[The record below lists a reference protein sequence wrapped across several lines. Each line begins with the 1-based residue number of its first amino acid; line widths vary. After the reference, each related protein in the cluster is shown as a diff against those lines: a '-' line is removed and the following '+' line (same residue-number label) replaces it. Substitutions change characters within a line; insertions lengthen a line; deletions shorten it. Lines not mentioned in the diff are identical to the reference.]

1 MPVSRPRALV
11 SSIAALLLAPS
22 FAGCGASGPAEPA
35 PQTASVD
42 PRVASCQRGDSKTC
56 NALGDEQWGKESWG
70 SARQF
75 FEVSCN
81 RIRPSL
87 EANARRLVELDLE
100 AKAAW
105 QVINAG
111 ASGAAIPPEQAHAAL
126 DTTKR
131 LQPEA
136 DEIKE
141 RIEGCTR
148 AGDTWDI
155 DGDHKKALPYYDAM
169 CRLMA
174 IRDRASSIIA
184 GFEYVVGSACDAGH
198 FSREQMASDA
208 QFRAR
213 LGGILAQGAQNIAG
227 NVATGMAKVEA
238 AKRGEIVVDNPPQ
251 GGPTALAANAGPAAG
266 GGCPDFGKSCESDP
280 TLLSWKQRC
289 QGNTPVQAACYCA
302 TAAAY
307 KCFIAHGCYA
317 EAGAKRPDGQPSDTR
332 LASLQ
337 QGASDSSQKASQL
350 GTSCGL

>member
-1 MPVSRPRALV
+1 MAAPRVSFGTALG
-11 SSIAALLLAPS
+11 LLLALLACDP
-22 FAGCGASGPAEPA
+22 PAAEAPA
-35 PQTASVD
+35 QSARAD
-42 PRVASCQRGDSKTC
+42 PRVASCHGGDSKQC
-56 NALGDEQWGKESWG
+56 NALGDEQWGKEKWAG
-70 SARQF
+70 ARQF
-75 FEVSCN
+75 FEVSCG

-87 EANARRLVELDLE
+87 EANARRLVELDIE

-105 QVINAG
+105 QVINAT
-111 ASGAAIPPEQAHAAL
+111 AAGQPVPEEESKAAL
-126 DTTKR
+126 ATTER
-131 LQPEA
+131 LKPEA
-136 DEIKE
+136 EEIAA

-148 AGDTWDI
+148 AGDTLDI
-155 DGDHKKALPYYDAM
+155 DGDHKQALPYYDAM

-174 IRDRASSIIA
+174 IRDRASSIIS
-184 GFEYVVGSACDAGH
+184 GFEYIVGTACDSGH

-238 AKRGEIVVDNPPQ
+238 AKRGELVVDPPP
-251 GGPTALAANAGPAAG
+251 GGPTTAAANAGG
-266 GGCPDFGKSCESDP
+266 GGGNGCPDYGKSCESDP
-280 TLLSWKQRC
+280 VVVSWKQRC
-289 QGNTPVQAACYCA
+289 PGNTQVQAPCYCA
-302 TAAAY
+302 SAAVY

-337 QGASDSSQKASQL
+337 QGASDSAQKASQL